1 METENTFEMSLRV
14 LGNEVL
20 GFKIMVDDFKTK
32 WVVISIMAVVGLA
45 GALSLISPLID
56 NFK

>member
-1 METENTFEMSLRV
+1 METGNTFEMSLRV

-20 GFKIMVDDFKTK
+20 GFKIVVDDFKTK

-45 GALSLISPLID
+45 SALSIISPVID

>member
-20 GFKIMVDDFKTK
+20 GFKIVVDDFKTK

-45 GALSLISPLID
+45 SALSIISPVID